1 MRKTIKKSL
10 RTLQTYI
17 PIVNNAKVFFQRIL
31 QNTFQIPF
39 DKDFNAIRLFPDIED
54 ALYLDIGGNNGFAV
68 DAILMSSK
76 KSRIYSIEPNPLI
89 FEKTKSYFRDNN
101 RVELYNFGLGNEE
114 GEFDL
119 FIPVYR
125 GYVFHA
131 LASIKLE
138 NAQSWLRN
146 NNLYFYDENNLEIR
160 KFTCIIKK
168 LDSFKLNPFF
178 IKIDVEGYEFPVLL
192 GGEKTIQNLKPILL
206 IESVSKDD
214 EITKYLSKFGYKLYK
229 YSHGHFYLNE
239 IGGRNSFLI
248 PDEKFRMI
256 KRQEYLS

>member
-1 MRKTIKKSL
+1 MKKVVKKSL

-17 PIVNNAKVFFQRIL
+17 PITNNAKVFSQRIL

-39 DKDFNAIRLFPDIED
+39 DKDFKAIKLFPDIED

-68 DAILMSSK
+68 DAILMNRK
-76 KSRIYSIEPNPLI
+76 KCKIYSFEPNPLLS
-89 FEKTKSYFRDNN
+89 EKTKSYFKDNN
-101 RVELYNFGLGNEE
+101 RVEAYNFGLGNEE

-131 LASIKLE
+131 LASVKLE

-146 NNLYFYDENNLEIR
+146 NNLYFYNENNLEIR

-168 LDSFKLNPFF
+168 LDSFEFNPFF
-178 IKIDVEGYEFPVLL
+178 IKIDVEGYELPVLL
-192 GGEKTIQNLKPILL
+192 GAKKTIQNSKPILL

-214 EITKYLSKFGYKLYK
+214 EITKYLSGFGYKLYR
-229 YSHGHFYLNE
+229 YSHGQFYLNE

-256 KRQEYLS
+256 TR